1 MVESARSLIVKS
13 DYGIIDFLV
22 KRTRNEGITVLG
34 EDWTPWYGVTTPSH
48 TGPNTGIIMMLM
60 YGFLSVNRRSYLS

>member
-48 TGPNTGIIMMLM
+48 TGPNTSIIMIIMD
-60 YGFLSVNRRSYLS
+60 GFLSFYSESY